1 MSFKTYS
8 LKLDNKSSIDY
19 YKDSKAAKDL
29 FMNKVLQKCS
39 KLINEFMM
47 FIESNEIE
55 KLRSREEYLIEIV
68 LIGVLVNEYIDNARA
83 FKYKLNYIFT
93 ILNSMRKNEILKI
106 KVDKIRGILNTKIL
120 LKSKKINKE
129 VSIKDMEYLIKWLE
143 ASGDFKEEGIRI
155 KRWHLFFVELKDKDI
170 SEFMILS
177 NFCIDNLYSISE
189 DILSKYVA
197 NVDLYL
203 KKYKRDHKYKENI
216 IYCGKSK
223 LQYYFNMVCSQIMND
238 IYKNRFLK
246 TREKIVFLP
255 SCMRQN
261 KSKCLGI
268 KSEKGF
274 VCKCCSKNC
283 NVNII
288 NDLGKALHY
297 STYVVSHESSFLKL
311 KDNNNGEIGIIGV
324 ACVLNLIS
332 GGWKAIRM
340 GFIPQCVILDECG
353 CSKHWLESSKMSYA
367 NTDYI
372 KKIING

>member
-8 LKLDNKSSIDY
+8 LKLENKSSIDY
-19 YKDSKAAKDL
+19 YEDSKVAKDL
-29 FMNKVLQKCS
+29 FMNKVSNKCS
-39 KLINEFMM
+39 EFINEFMM
-47 FIESNEIE
+47 FIESNKIE
-55 KLRSREEYLIEIV
+55 KLRSREEYLIEII
-68 LIGVLVNEYIDNARA
+68 LIGIFLNEYIDNARA
-83 FKYKLNYIFT
+83 FKYKFNCIFT
-93 ILNSMRKNEILKI
+93 TLNNMRKNEILKM

-129 VSIKDMEYLIKWLE
+129 VSIKDIEYIIKWLE
-143 ASGDFKEEGIRI
+143 ASGDFNEEVIRI
-155 KRWHLFFVELKDKDI
+155 KRWYSFLSQLKDEYI
-170 SEFMILS
+170 SEFMRLS
-177 NFCIDNLYSISE
+177 NFCIDNLYNISE
-189 DILSKYVA
+189 TILSKYV
-197 NVDLYL
+197 VGVELYL
-203 KKYKRDHKYKENI
+203 KEYKKYHKNKEDI

-246 TREKIVFLP
+246 TREKIIFLP

-268 KSEKGF
+268 KSERGFTCKG
-274 VCKCCSKNC
+274 CSKNC

-288 NDLGKALHY
+288 NDLGKELNY
-297 STYVVSHESSFLKL
+297 STYVVPHESSFLKL
-311 KDNNNGEIGIIGV
+311 KDSDKTETGIIGV

-332 GGWKAIRM
+332 GGWKALRM

-353 CSKHWLESSKMSYA
+353 CSKHWLEHSEMSYA
-367 NTDYI
+367 NIDYI

>member
-155 KRWHLFFVELKDKDI
+155 KRWHLFFVELKDEDI

-189 DILSKYVA
+189 DIQA
-197 NVDLYL
+197 N
-203 KKYKRDHKYKENI
+203 
-216 IYCGKSK
+216 
-223 LQYYFNMVCSQIMND
+223 M
-238 IYKNRFLK
+238 
-246 TREKIVFLP
+246 
-255 SCMRQN
+255 
-261 KSKCLGI
+261 
-268 KSEKGF
+268 
-274 VCKCCSKNC
+274 
-283 NVNII
+283 
-288 NDLGKALHY
+288 
-297 STYVVSHESSFLKL
+297 
-311 KDNNNGEIGIIGV
+311 
-324 ACVLNLIS
+324 
-332 GGWKAIRM
+332 
-340 GFIPQCVILDECG
+340 
-353 CSKHWLESSKMSYA
+353 WLM
-367 NTDYI
+367 
-372 KKIING
+372 